1 MVIIEQVNALTD
13 GEIADL
19 AEIMIGV
26 VAEGYSI
33 GYLTPPSMEVATR
46 YWRDVLAPNVRL
58 LLARSDGRV
67 VGTAQLEL
75 ATRENGLHRAEVN
88 KVLVHPDHHGQGIGK
103 RLMAE
108 IEALARREGR
118 TLLYLDTN
126 ENDPANE
133 FYGRTGWKK
142 AGTIPHWA
150 GSPRDGQVHGTT
162 FYFKLLDE

>member
-1 MVIIEQVNALTD
+1 MVTIEQVDALAD
-13 GEIADL
+13 REVADL
-19 AEIMIGV
+19 AEILIGV

-33 GYLTPPSMEVATR
+33 GYMTPPTVEDATA
-46 YWRDVLAPNVRL
+46 YWKGIIGPNIRL
-58 LLARSDGRV
+58 LLAKSGDRV

-103 RLMAE
+103 RLMVE

-133 FYGRTGWKK
+133 FYGRTGWTK
-142 AGTIPHWA
+142 AGTIPNWA

-162 FYFKLLDE
+162 FYYELLD